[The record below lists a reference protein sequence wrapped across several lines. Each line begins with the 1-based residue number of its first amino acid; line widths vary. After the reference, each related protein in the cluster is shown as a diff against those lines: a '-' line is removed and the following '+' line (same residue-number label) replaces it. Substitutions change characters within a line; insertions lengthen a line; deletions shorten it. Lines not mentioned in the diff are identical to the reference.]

1 MSVSEP
7 VTRRRFLIISNGH
20 GEDWIAAAIVA
31 RLGADISVEAYPMVG
46 AGNAYA
52 GICPIVGPRASIA
65 SGGARTAKGSLRRD
79 VAKGGLAMIPP
90 ILKFLRSVRNKYDRI
105 IVVGDAVVPTLAWVT
120 GLKDLYYIDC
130 YKTGAARLYSPA
142 ERFVISR
149 TCKKVFCRADNLAAL
164 LRGAGIDATAPGNLM
179 MDTIP
184 TGDFDAAS
192 RRTKPVAVTLL
203 PGSRGETSANF
214 ARQIAALRLL
224 PQNAV
229 PDIFLAVAGDLSVDD
244 LSSAAGLRRTHLL
257 SSESDDLG
265 TLTDGKLTIH
275 MLRGSAMGNALMASD
290 IVLSQAGTAT
300 TQSLGLGKPVI
311 YMTSPKDR
319 QSRFLDE
326 QVFFGEARIAVPG
339 EPEEI
344 AAVLSELISSREK
357 REQLAA
363 KGRERIGPPGAI
375 GAVLDALAA

>member
-1 MSVSEP
+1 
-7 VTRRRFLIISNGH
+7 
-20 GEDWIAAAIVA
+20 
-31 RLGADISVEAYPMVG
+31 
-46 AGNAYA
+46 
-52 GICPIVGPRASIA
+52 
-65 SGGARTAKGSLRRD
+65 
-79 VAKGGLAMIPP
+79 MIPP

>member
-1 MSVSEP
+1 MEEP
-7 VTRRRFLIISNGH
+7 VARQRYLIISNGH
-20 GEDWIAAAIVA
+20 GEDWIAAALVA
-31 RLGADISVEAYPMVG
+31 HLGSHISIEAYPMVG
-46 AGNAYA
+46 AGSAYT
-52 GICPIVGPRASIA
+52 GVCPIVGPRASIA

-79 VAKGGLAMIPP
+79 MAKGGLAMIPP
-90 ILKFLRSVRNKYDRI
+90 VFKFLRSVRNRYDRI
-105 IVVGDAVVPTLAWVT
+105 IVVGDAIVPTLAWLT

-130 YKTGAARLYSPA
+130 YKTGAARLYSAA

-149 TCKKVFCRADNLAAL
+149 SCKKVFCRADNLAAL
-164 LRGAGIDATAPGNLM
+164 LRDAGIDASAPGNLM

-184 TGDFDAAS
+184 TGDFNAAA
-192 RRTKPVAVTLL
+192 RRIRPLAVTLL
-203 PGSRGETSANF
+203 PGSRGETSKNF
-214 ARQIAALRLL
+214 ARKVAALRLL
-224 PQNAV
+224 PDDSI

-265 TLTDGKLTIH
+265 TLTDGKLTVH

-311 YMTSPKDR
+311 YMMSPKDR

-339 EPEEI
+339 EPEAI
-344 AAVLSELISSREK
+344 AAALVDLISSSEK
-357 REQLAA
+357 RERLGAA
-363 KGRERIGPPGAI
+363 GRERIGPPGAI
-375 GAVLDALAA
+375 GAVLDALSA